1 MDSKNH
7 STLRT
12 FIDQWLF
19 RADLRQG
26 QLARR
31 ARISEATLARVKQ
44 GKQKAGDKVLQR
56 LEMAMNL
63 APGTLVALRDQAQA
77 VSEGEEA

>member
-19 RADLRQG
+19 QADLRQG

-56 LEMAMNL
+56 LETAMGL
-63 APGTLVALRDQAQA
+63 ADGTLVALRDQTQA
-77 VSEGEEA
+77 VSQGEEA